1 MKVEAILT
9 CVGADSLRMFK
20 FTSFYSLSLFDN
32 FIVST
37 TPDDL
42 DTQQFCK
49 ERKIDC
55 VVTDL
60 FTKNGA
66 KFNKGG
72 GINESIKRLKYNDY
86 ICHLDGDIVIKPSNF
101 RYILERECQDK
112 ELFYGCRRI
121 MVDNWKQFNQI
132 LTEELDDSKL
142 LTYPGVGFGY
152 FQLWHYN
159 SLPMR
164 LGYRYPD
171 SYGTGESDWQW
182 RNLWGDL
189 KNADTETTGK
199 LRKLSFDVWHLGNPG
214 VWNSKSF
221 WE

>member
-1 MKVEAILT
+1 
-9 CVGADSLRMFK
+9 
-20 FTSFYSLSLFDN
+20 
-32 FIVST
+32 
-37 TPDDL
+37 
-42 DTQQFCK
+42 
-49 ERKIDC
+49 
-55 VVTDL
+55 
-60 FTKNGA
+60 
-66 KFNKGG
+66 
-72 GINESIKRLKYNDY
+72 
-86 ICHLDGDIVIKPSNF
+86 
-101 RYILERECQDK
+101 
-112 ELFYGCRRI
+112 
-121 MVDNWKQFNQI
+121 MVDNLEQFNKI

-152 FQLWHYN
+152 FQLWNYN

-171 SYGTGESDWQW
+171 SHGTGESDWQW